1 MQALLE
7 ASMQNQ
13 SSGTARPAVDP
24 RDVAPT
30 RRDDVKQVL
39 DTGLPPGIQPEELE
53 DPGGKTPG
61 ANPNTRHGEGKD

>member
-1 MQALLE
+1 
-7 ASMQNQ
+7 MQNEP
-13 SSGTARPAVDP
+13 SGAERPPIDP

-30 RRDDVKQVL
+30 QRNDVKHVV

-61 ANPNTRHGEGKD
+61 ATPDTRHGSGKT